1 MKIVTPKQ
9 MNEIDRLTISSIG
22 IPGMVLMENAALAV
36 VREASKLIGGLGR
49 KKILVVAGKGN
60 NGGDAF
66 AAARHMYNCGAS
78 VSVYLVAD
86 SRGITGDAAAN
97 MNILRNMGVEI
108 IELVQ
113 PSVPDALKHHLSVS
127 SLVVDGIFGTGL
139 KGEVAGLPRAVIELV
154 NESRKPVISIDIPSG
169 ICGNSGRVLGT
180 CITAAK
186 TVTFGLP
193 KLGLLLHPGCEHAGE
208 LVVADISI
216 PTGVI
221 EGLHIKTNITDM
233 GLASS
238 MLPQRRSDG
247 NKGDFGRVLIISG
260 SQGMT
265 GAGYLAG
272 EAALRTGAGLV
283 YLGVPAALSSIY
295 DVMLAEAVTI
305 PLEDMGTGVLS
316 PGCTGKL
323 EELMERM
330 SAVAIGPGL
339 SGGAG
344 VSAVVRHTARFARKP
359 LIIDADAINAIASDM
374 SILEALNTKAV
385 LTPHPGEM
393 SRLCGIS
400 IEEVQSDRIETAR
413 QFALKWGVT
422 VVLKGARTVTALPG
436 GEIYINTTGNA
447 GMATGGS
454 GDVLTGVIASLS
466 GQGVPLEDAAV
477 LGTYLHGLAGDRAAR
492 VKGQH
497 GLIAGDLVRHL
508 PGALKQLV
516 KSKLDDYL

>member
-9 MNEIDRLTISSIG
+9 MNEIDRLTINSMG

-36 VREASKLIGGLGR
+36 VREASKLIGGLWG
-49 KKILVVAGKGN
+49 KEILVLAGKGN

-66 AAARHMYNCGAS
+66 AAARHMHNCGAS
-78 VSVYLVAD
+78 VSVYLLAD
-86 SRGITGDAAAN
+86 SRVITGDAAAN

-113 PSVPDALKHHLSVS
+113 PPVPDELKQHLCGS
-127 SLVVDGIFGTGL
+127 SLVVDGIFSTGL
-139 KGEVAGLPRAVIELV
+139 KGEVAGLPREVIGMV

-169 ICGNSGRVLGT
+169 ICGNSGKALGI
-180 CITAAK
+180 CIRAAK

-193 KLGLLLHPGCEHAGE
+193 KLGLSLHPGCEYAGE

-216 PTGVI
+216 PSKII
-221 EGLHIKTNITDM
+221 EGMHIKINITDM
-233 GLASS
+233 RLASG
-238 MLPQRRSDG
+238 MLPERRSDG
-247 NKGDFGRVLIISG
+247 NKGDFGKVLIISG
-260 SQGMT
+260 SSGMT

-272 EAALRTGAGLV
+272 GAALRTGAGLV
-283 YLGVPAALSSIY
+283 YMGVPAALSSIY
-295 DVMLAEAVTI
+295 DLMLAEAVTI
-305 PLEDMGTGVLS
+305 PLPDMGAGVLS
-316 PGCTGKL
+316 PGCTGRL
-323 EELMERM
+323 EELVERM
-330 SAVAIGPGL
+330 SAIAIGPGL
-339 SGGAG
+339 SGGDG
-344 VSAVVRHTARFARKP
+344 VSEVVRHTVRFARKP
-359 LIIDADAINAIASDM
+359 LIIDADAINAIAGDM
-374 SILEALNTKAV
+374 SILKALKAKAV

-400 IEEVQSDRIETAR
+400 IEEVQSDRIEAAR

-422 VVLKGARTVTALPG
+422 VVLKGSRTVTALPG

-454 GDVLTGVIASLS
+454 GDVLTGVIASLA

-477 LGTYLHGLAGDRAAR
+477 LGVYLHGLAGDRAAR

-516 KSKLDDYL
+516 KAKSE